1 MTKMSISRFAVV
13 ALAAAVSVFAMSPD
27 PAAAQNAAPQVV
39 VPQVPTPGP
48 GPVPGPIGI
57 AGCWA
62 ANQLIYGPYSF
73 SFCSNGAYGTYQ
85 VYGGGLSCNG
95 NVNVTGQG
103 GQFRIQLGHGR
114 CNGNTDWS
122 ADFLVCNAGFGF
134 GIQQAP
140 GAAAPQ
146 VAVPQV
152 PTPGPGAGNLNC
164 TYYPVA
170 PGYSPIGVN
179 LRRTG

>member
-1 MTKMSISRFAVV
+1 MVTTSIARVACVAFA
-13 ALAAAVSVFAMSPD
+13 ATVSIFSFSATT
-27 PAAAQNAAPQVV
+27 AIAQQNAPMVA
-39 VPQVPTPGP
+39 VPSVPTPA
-48 GPVPGPIGI
+48 PVPVPVSI

-62 ANQLIYGPYSF
+62 TNQLIYGPYTL
-73 SFCSNGAYGTYQ
+73 SFCSNGAYGNYQ
-85 VYGGGLSCNG
+85 VSGGGLGCSG
-95 NVNVTGQG
+95 DVNIGGQG

-114 CNGNTDWS
+114 CNGYTDWS
-122 ADFLVCNAGFGF
+122 ADYLVCNAFGGFGAPA
-134 GIQQAP
+134 AP

-152 PTPGPGAGNLNC
+152 PTPGPGVGGLTC

-170 PGYSPIGVN
+170 PGYSPIGIS

>member
-1 MTKMSISRFAVV
+1 MTKLPISRFVCV
-13 ALAAAVSVFAMSPD
+13 ALAAAVSIFAFSAD
-27 PAAAQNAAPQVV
+27 EVSAQQNAPAVA
-39 VPQVPTPGP
+39 VPQVPTPAPTP
-48 GPVPGPIGI
+48 GPVGI

-73 SFCSNGAYGTYQ
+73 SFCSNGAYGNYQ
-85 VYGGGLSCNG
+85 VSGGGLSCSG
-95 NVNVTGQG
+95 TINVGGQG

-122 ADFLVCNAGFGF
+122 ADYLICTPIGGFGAPA
-134 GIQQAP
+134 AP
-140 GAAAPQ
+140 GTAAPQ

-152 PTPGPGAGNLNC
+152 PTPGPGVGGLNC

-170 PGYSPIGVN
+170 PGYSPIGVS
-179 LRRTG
+179 LRRT